1 MVISKICTFIDR
13 NQTNNLFPY
22 PMKLLICEH
31 EDVLLTAL
39 QFRLNKKNHELIL
52 AKDGAEASQ
61 ALMNS
66 NPDVV
71 ITELDLPKTSGGE
84 LLDLAQKKVD
94 PNLPFI
100 IIADIERGDQILEL
114 LDKGARDFLIKPFNP
129 NELLLRIEKIKQE
142 IK

>member
-1 MVISKICTFIDR
+1 
-13 NQTNNLFPY
+13 
-22 PMKLLICEH
+22 MKLLICEH

-61 ALMNS
+61 ALLNS
-66 NPDVV
+66 SPDMV
-71 ITELDLPKTSGGE
+71 ITELDLPKTNGAE
-84 LLDLAQKKVD
+84 LFELAQTKVN
-94 PNLPFI
+94 PKLPFI
-100 IIADIERGDQILEL
+100 IIGDIDRAEQILEL

-142 IK
+142 DK

>member
-1 MVISKICTFIDR
+1 
-13 NQTNNLFPY
+13 
-22 PMKLLICEH
+22 MKLLICEH

>member
-1 MVISKICTFIDR
+1 
-13 NQTNNLFPY
+13 
-22 PMKLLICEH
+22 MKLLICEH

-61 ALMNS
+61 FLLNTK
-66 NPDVV
+66 PDLV
-71 ITELDLPKTSGGE
+71 ITELDLPKTSGAE
-84 LLDLAQKKVD
+84 LFNIAQTQVNPD
-94 PNLPFI
+94 LPFI
-100 IIADIERGDQILEL
+100 IIADIEKADQVLEL

-142 IK
+142 NK